1 MPERG
6 PEHPGL
12 PEWQELEVLLQGSGR
27 PRPLPAALRARLEEA
42 LLARPAV
49 EGDAVVAGPP
59 GVSHGHAPL
68 LARGAEGAH
77 PVAGAGAPAPGTGAG
92 VAAGGAGV
100 AAGGAGVAAG
110 GAGVAAG
117 GAGVAAGGAG
127 VAAGG
132 AGVPIDLPAG
142 ARSKLQERLLAR
154 RRRRKWE
161 GLAVLGAAAAAVAVV
176 VAALTPGPARPPLAA
191 GAHSSPVAAPAVRTP
206 RFGTAGHA
214 YRAPAAKAAA
224 GAPVATKVP
233 QTKTGAASAASGSS
247 GAVPVPAVSV
257 PAVPVPAVPVPAVS
271 AVSPTKGP
279 TAGRNWVTVRGKDLG
294 KALAVYFGDTRA
306 LRLAPVSAGELR
318 ALTPPH
324 APGTVAV
331 SVVSSAGRSKPAAG
345 ARYTFGTTRS

>member
-77 PVAGAGAPAPGTGAG
+77 PVAGAGAPAPGT
-92 VAAGGAGV
+92 
-100 AAGGAGVAAG
+100 GAGVAAG

-247 GAVPVPAVSV
+247 GAVPVPAVS
-257 PAVPVPAVPVPAVS
+257 

>member
-77 PVAGAGAPAPGTGAG
+77 PVAGAGAPAPGT
-92 VAAGGAGV
+92 GAGV

-247 GAVPVPAVSV
+247 GAVPVPAV
-257 PAVPVPAVPVPAVS
+257 PVPAVS

>member
-77 PVAGAGAPAPGTGAG
+77 PVAGAGAPAPGT
-92 VAAGGAGV
+92 
-100 AAGGAGVAAG
+100 GAGVAAG

-257 PAVPVPAVPVPAVS
+257 PAVPVPAVS

>member
-77 PVAGAGAPAPGTGAG
+77 PVAGAGAPAPGT
-92 VAAGGAGV
+92 
-100 AAGGAGVAAG
+100 

>member
-77 PVAGAGAPAPGTGAG
+77 PVAGTGAPAPGTGAG
-92 VAAGGAGV
+92 VAAGGD
-100 AAGGAGVAAG
+100 
-110 GAGVAAG
+110 GVAAG

>member
-77 PVAGAGAPAPGTGAG
+77 PVAGAGAPAPGT
-92 VAAGGAGV
+92 
-100 AAGGAGVAAG
+100 

-247 GAVPVPAVSV
+247 GAVPVPAV
-257 PAVPVPAVPVPAVS
+257 PVPAVS

>member
-59 GVSHGHAPL
+59 GVSHGRAPL

-77 PVAGAGAPAPGTGAG
+77 PVAGAGAPAPGT
-92 VAAGGAGV
+92 
-100 AAGGAGVAAG
+100 